1 MRNVGTRISLNNLN
15 LKIHFRFELVSMV
28 NCISNNG
35 CRVKHHNVK
44 SSLDNFILTMC
55 VVLMRKNLSPVR
67 DFIRVYMC
75 VYTAVLLFF
84 VFCFCVIKKTFTII
98 KINVF
103 ISIQY
108 CSSQHRLRLALTL
121 VNIRLQAQ
129 RILLHNEQAKILSI
143 KTHVIILQIYP

>member
-1 MRNVGTRISLNNLN
+1 MKCNVILKFLKPVCCLLIESIHICFWIWWMFYVSVWRKPPMRNVGTRISLNNLN

-84 VFCFCVIKKTFTII
+84 VFCFCVIKKLLL
-98 KINVF
+98 
-103 ISIQY
+103 
-108 CSSQHRLRLALTL
+108 SSKLMSL
-121 VNIRLQAQ
+121 
-129 RILLHNEQAKILSI
+129 
-143 KTHVIILQIYP
+143 